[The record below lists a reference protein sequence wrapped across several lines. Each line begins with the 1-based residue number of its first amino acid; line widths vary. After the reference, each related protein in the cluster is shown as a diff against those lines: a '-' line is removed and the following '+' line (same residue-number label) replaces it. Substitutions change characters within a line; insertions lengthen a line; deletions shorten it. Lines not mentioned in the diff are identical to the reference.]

1 MESEINGE
9 NSYREWEPE
18 KCLRWWKR
26 IKKKVR
32 WSDADKNRKAT
43 NTADKTDRS
52 RVCDCCPRE
61 LSDSCSVTTGLLCT
75 QFIVSLYLIS
85 LYRCHF
91 PPPSLPPRHPG
102 TFVFPLQQLNGL
114 LLSFSNLDIRSA
126 LSLILVHLQ
135 SSAVFC
141 FFFVKLSFLSSTAVV
156 CKDCNY
162 LPRRLSLF

>member
-1 MESEINGE
+1 MEKTHIERMGAGEMSEMMKE
-9 NSYREWEPE
+9 N
-18 KCLRWWKR
+18 
-26 IKKKVR
+26 KKKVR

-43 NTADKTDRS
+43 NTADKTDRC

-126 LSLILVHLQ
+126 LSFLCFCRVVLFFEIVVSQQRCGSLQ
-135 SSAVFC
+135 
-141 FFFVKLSFLSSTAVV
+141 
-156 CKDCNY
+156 
-162 LPRRLSLF
+162 RL